1 MYICKTTCLR
11 VCVCEKQGL
20 YANFCSSLPSH
31 SKSYFIGYM
40 YYSLWYFKFALVNYN
55 WL

>member
-1 MYICKTTCLR
+1 MYVCKTTCVR

-31 SKSYFIGYM
+31 SKSYFIGHM